1 METCTCAGCK
11 SRTEPAL
18 TVTSGWGI
26 LSSRRPAARTPLPA
40 PPDEQS
46 PSGQRKVVMLGAH
59 DRLIGRLYIEGDLHV
74 NGTLQGAVEATGD
87 VEIDDMAKV
96 KASIAG
102 RQVSIRGQVS
112 GPVTARKRLVVER
125 SGSLIGDVRVPRL
138 VIQDGATFSGNVSM
152 GPVPTAAPK
161 AAAPEVAS
169 QPLVEPAAE
178 SEKQPG
184 PGKESTPS
192 DK

>member
-1 METCTCAGCK
+1 
-11 SRTEPAL
+11 
-18 TVTSGWGI
+18 

-74 NGTLQGAVEATGD
+74 NGTVQGAVAATGD

-112 GPVTARKRLVVER
+112 GPVTARKRLVVAS

-138 VIQDGATFSGNVSM
+138 VVQDGATFSGNVSM
-152 GPVPTAAPK
+152 GPAAEMAPDAAEPADTAPTAAEFS
-161 AAAPEVAS
+161 APTAREVAVV
-169 QPLVEPAAE
+169 PDDGNFRRAGN
-178 SEKQPG
+178 KR
-184 PGKESTPS
+184 KPS
-192 DK
+192 RR